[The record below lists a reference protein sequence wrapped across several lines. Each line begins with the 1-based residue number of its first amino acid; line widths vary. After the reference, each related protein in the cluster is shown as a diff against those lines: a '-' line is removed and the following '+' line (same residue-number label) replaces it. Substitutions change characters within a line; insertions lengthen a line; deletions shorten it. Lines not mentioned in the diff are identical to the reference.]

1 MATMTASQTP
11 GRLGVRPIDSRLVWG
26 LLGVVLAAAVWQTA
40 AARLGPYRLP
50 PLETILPQVFP
61 LLRESTLLEFQG
73 GGSEGLWP
81 HLRHTILFTL
91 AGSAVGVTAGIV
103 TGLAMAR
110 WGRFRTATELPIEVL
125 RTIPPLAAIPFFLI
139 WIGTTPLGQ
148 LMMVGF
154 YTFVMLVVTTLN
166 AAANVDPIYPRFA
179 ATLGADQNRIFRTV
193 LFPAMVPTIAG
204 GIRVA
209 VGVAL
214 GVQVVA
220 ELMGGRQGMG
230 QVFSMMIS
238 FQALDVIIVGIFWVA
253 VAAVIIDLVLVWC
266 IRRLTRWTPTQR

>member
-1 MATMTASQTP
+1 MTASQTT
-11 GRLGVRPIDSRLVWG
+11 GRLDVRPIDSRLVWG

-91 AGSAVGVTAGIV
+91 AGSAVGVTVGIV

-110 WGRFRTATELPIEVL
+110 WGRFRTAAELPIEVL

-193 LFPAMVPTIAG
+193 IFPAMVPTIAG

-238 FQALDVIIVGIFWVA
+238 FQALDVIIVGIFWIA

-266 IRRLTRWTPTQR
+266 IRRLTRWTPTRR